1 MSKFVRDFISYY
13 WSSGDKQKF
22 IDLVG
27 EAKMSAFSIY
37 RLSKG
42 KVAKSANEF
51 RVLYLLKEK
60 GIIAG
65 IRYK

>member
-1 MSKFVRDFISYY
+1 MSNFVRDFILYN
-13 WSSGDKQKF
+13 SSSVNKEKF
-22 IDLVG
+22 IELVG
-27 EAKMSAFSIY
+27 EAKMSAFRIY

-42 KVAKSANEF
+42 KAAKSANEF